1 MKLVKLS
8 SKSDR
13 DIIDKE
19 SDEGGCIDRVDDKKY
34 YERYQIGEI
43 HVNEIDLEEPET
55 DERYQIEYITTYN
68 RINNQ

>member
-13 DIIDKE
+13 DNIDKE

-34 YERYQIGEI
+34 YERY
-43 HVNEIDLEEPET
+43 
-55 DERYQIEYITTYN
+55 
-68 RINNQ
+68 